1 MNRYPI
7 AFVLLLGLMYGEV
20 EANDRYMVETM
31 ELVVLFQK
39 LEDCIKIE
47 DDKTR
52 LGCFDNVPEKIKA
65 QMKIFQ
71 NALDFKVPKENWYG
85 LPAETATAK
94 KKKAQNEHK
103 WWEEFLIDAERVVEK
118 IEWYLE

>member
-7 AFVLLLGLMYGEV
+7 ALVLLLGLMYGEV
-20 EANDRYMVETM
+20 EANDRYMMETM
-31 ELVVLFQK
+31 ELVLLFQK

-85 LPAETATAK
+85 LQTETTTVK
-94 KKKAQNEHK
+94 KKETQSEHK
-103 WWEEFLIDAERVVEK
+103 WWEGFLIDAERVMGNIK
-118 IEWYLE
+118 YYLE